1 MPRLA
6 VGAKQDYLYQVTAHP
21 EIQQLQSTFLARVE
35 KVVEKA
41 REKQEQYGGSACCID
56 FTNVTLG
63 EYAYLWLD
71 SRTQHLHYFLN
82 YSRQLSQVELDKSVS
97 VPLLVCITTTYCVD
111 WRRARPLSAK

>member
-56 FTNVTLG
+56 FTNVTFQASMPTSG
-63 EYAYLWLD
+63 WTAG
-71 SRTQHLHYFLN
+71 
-82 YSRQLSQVELDKSVS
+82 LSTF
-97 VPLLVCITTTYCVD
+97 TTSSTT
-111 WRRARPLSAK
+111 AAS